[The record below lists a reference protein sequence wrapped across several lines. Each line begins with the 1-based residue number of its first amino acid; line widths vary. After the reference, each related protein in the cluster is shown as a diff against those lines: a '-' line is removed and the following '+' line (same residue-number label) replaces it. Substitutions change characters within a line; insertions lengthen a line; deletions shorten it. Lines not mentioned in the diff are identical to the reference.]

1 MKTLAVL
8 VGGGP
13 SPGINAVIAAATI
26 EARNRGVRVVGCLEG
41 FRPLVNRDPTQV
53 RELDIDD
60 VSRIHFDGGSILRT
74 ARVNPAASEESL
86 RHVVE
91 TLQQLEVSYLL
102 TIGGDD
108 TASGAARVSRAF
120 PGGLGVVHV
129 PKTIDNDLPL
139 PADVPTFG
147 FTTAVNVGKDIVRN
161 LMADAAATGKW
172 FLVNV
177 MGRHAGHLAMGI
189 GAGAGAT
196 LTVIGEELPA
206 PPVSIHLPADIIEG
220 AIIKRL
226 ADRRD
231 HGVALVAEGIAEKL
245 DLATLGEVERDP
257 YGNVMLAEVDLARL
271 LKARITASLRARGLT
286 TGIVPKNLGFELRCA
301 PPGAF
306 DIQYCRSL
314 GYWGA
319 RLLLD
324 GRTGVMATIQAGRV
338 VPVPFAELMDP
349 DTGRIRVRYL
359 DVESEWY
366 QTQYAYMIRL
376 KPDDFAGPDR
386 IRALAEAGRLS
397 ESDFV
402 ARFEYLVRERKGFAW
417 PA

>member
-26 EARNRGVRVVGCLEG
+26 EARNRGVRVVGCREG
-41 FRPLVNRDPTQV
+41 FRPLVAQDPSQV
-53 RELDIDD
+53 IELDIAD

-74 ARVNPAASEESL
+74 ARVNPAQTAETL
-86 RHVVE
+86 RRVVE
-91 TLQQLEVSYLL
+91 TLRQLDVSYLL

-108 TASGAARVSRAF
+108 TASGAARVAEAF
-120 PGGLGVVHV
+120 PGDLGVVHV

-147 FTTAVNVGKDIVRN
+147 FTTAVNVGKDIVRD

-172 FLVNV
+172 FLVTV
-177 MGRHAGHLAMGI
+177 MGRHAGHLAMGV

-196 LTVIGEELPA
+196 LTVIGEELPP
-206 PPVSIHLPADIIEG
+206 PPVDLQVPADIIEG

-226 ADRRD
+226 ADGRD

-245 DLATLGEVERDP
+245 DVETLGSVERDP

-271 LKARITASLRARGLT
+271 LKARVIASLRARGLA
-286 TGIVPKNLGFELRCA
+286 TGIVPKDLGFELRCA

-319 RLLLD
+319 RLLLE
-324 GRTGVMATIQAGRV
+324 GQTGVMATIQAGRV
-338 VPVPFAELMDP
+338 VPVPFTQLMDAA
-349 DTGRIRVRYL
+349 TGRIRVRYL
-359 DVESEWY
+359 DIGSEWY

-376 KPDDFAGPDR
+376 KPEDFADPAR
-386 IRALAEAGRLS
+386 VRALAKAGRLS
-397 ESDFV
+397 EADFV
-402 ARFEYLVRERKGFAW
+402 GRFEYLVRERQG
-417 PA
+417 